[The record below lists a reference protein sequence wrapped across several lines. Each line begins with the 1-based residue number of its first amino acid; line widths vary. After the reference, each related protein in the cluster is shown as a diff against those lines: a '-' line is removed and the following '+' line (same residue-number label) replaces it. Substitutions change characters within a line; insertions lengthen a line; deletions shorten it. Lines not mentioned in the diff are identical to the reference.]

1 MQQENARF
9 SPAAVQTVPQVR
21 LKSVDPLGR
30 EGNPATAHDLLT
42 GAYGKPVMHRHPP
55 EQLPDPWLFNSE
67 KLLRELDRCREMV
80 LLIPTPTT
88 EVYAA
93 ANNASSAIWNLR
105 EDLRYLL
112 SLHRDGQR
120 AWAKKNA
127 KPEAEKRGTLG
138 EKRPSRNAER
148 QAPARKKGILDR
160 AKA

>member
-93 ANNASSAIWNLR
+93 ANNAISAIWNLR

-112 SLHRDGQR
+112 SLHRDGQSLG
-120 AWAKKNA
+120 
-127 KPEAEKRGTLG
+127 EEKRKAGGRET
-138 EKRPSRNAER
+138 RNPRREETFS
-148 QAPARKKGILDR
+148 
-160 AKA
+160 